1 MISKITKTSGPHSLL
16 LNLADKIDLKRRD
29 KDVILLNLSINYTR
43 KNLKM
48 SYKNN
53 KFKTSAPT

>member
-29 KDVILLNLSINYTR
+29 KDVTLLNLSINYTR

-53 KFKTSAPT
+53 EFKTSAPT